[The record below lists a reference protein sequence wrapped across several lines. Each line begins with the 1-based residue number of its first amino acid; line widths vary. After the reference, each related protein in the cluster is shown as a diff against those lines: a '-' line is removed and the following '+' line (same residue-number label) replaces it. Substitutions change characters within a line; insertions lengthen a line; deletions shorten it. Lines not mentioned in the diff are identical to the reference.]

1 MTNRWNDKI
10 DIVTNSFLQE
20 FGALNSEQLNL
31 KPDSNSWSIAQNI
44 DHLIVI
50 NESYY
55 PIVQSIRNG
64 SYKLPFAAR
73 LGFLVN
79 FLGKFILKSVQPDR
93 KRKMKTFP
101 IWEPTKSEI
110 AEDILVRFQKHQSEL
125 KELIN
130 NCKDLLESETVIYS
144 PVNKNIVYK
153 LETAFD
159 IIVTHEQRHLEQ
171 AREVLQLLD
180 K

>member
-10 DIVTNSFLQE
+10 DIITNKFLQE
-20 FGALNSEQLNL
+20 FETLNSEQLNR
-31 KPDSNSWSIAQNI
+31 KPNSDSWSIAQNI

-55 PIVQSIRNG
+55 PIIQSIRNRT
-64 SYKLPFAAR
+64 YKLPFIGR

-93 KRKMKTFP
+93 KRKMKTFTM
-101 IWEPTKSEI
+101 WEPSKSEI
-110 AEDILVRFQKHQSEL
+110 ADDILVRFQKHQTEL
-125 KELIN
+125 KTLID
-130 NCKDLLESETVIYS
+130 NCRDLLESGIIISS
-144 PVNKNIVYK
+144 PVNKNIMYK

-159 IIVTHEQRHLEQ
+159 IIVTHEQRHFEQ
-171 AREVLQLLD
+171 AREVLNLMR

>member
-10 DIVTNSFLQE
+10 DIITNNFLKE
-20 FGALNSEQLNL
+20 FGTFNSEQLSL
-31 KPDSNSWSIAQNI
+31 KPDSNTWSIAQNI

-55 PIVQSIRNG
+55 PVIQAIRDK
-64 SYKLPFAAR
+64 SFKLPFIGKI
-73 LGFLVN
+73 GFFVN
-79 FLGKFILKSVQPDR
+79 LFGRFILKSVQPDR

-101 IWEPTKSEI
+101 IWEPAQSNI
-110 AEDILVRFQKHQSEL
+110 SFDILKKFQTHQEGL
-125 KELIN
+125 KKLISD
-130 NCKDLLESETVIYS
+130 CEDLLQAGTIISS
-144 PVNKNIVYK
+144 PANKNIVYK

-159 IIVTHEQRHLEQ
+159 IIVAHEERHFEQ
-171 AREVLQLLD
+171 AKETWLLI